1 MTSQQKKV
9 KKFKEA
15 LEELEQFKIEYR
27 WMHPNA
33 TEEEY
38 QKAIEEKAQELDL

>member
-1 MTSQQKKV
+1 MTAQQKKV

-15 LEELEQFKIEYR
+15 LEELEQFKIEYH

-33 TEEEY
+33 SEEEY
-38 QKAIEEKAQELDL
+38 KKAVEEKAQELDL